1 MRAYIQRSRDI
12 RSLQVRAF
20 KWVHWNR
27 NGIRLRS
34 EEGLGV
40 HTYKYV
46 YRGAAAYYII
56 PLWLMCSY
64 WMRWSQSG
72 CWLGLYSGRSSG
84 GQSGPCLAVLAAATM
99 RSRTSSGPFICSTKT
114 SVSYNVSLRDVGDL
128 ANFHGNSHLFHSL
141 QYCMYSVS
149 TK

>member
-1 MRAYIQRSRDI
+1 MPFRPFQRSRDI

-20 KWVHWNR
+20 KWAHWNR

-56 PLWLMCSY
+56 PLWLMWCS
-64 WMRWSQSG
+64 
-72 CWLGLYSGRSSG
+72 
-84 GQSGPCLAVLAAATM
+84 
-99 RSRTSSGPFICSTKT
+99 
-114 SVSYNVSLRDVGDL
+114 
-128 ANFHGNSHLFHSL
+128 
-141 QYCMYSVS
+141 
-149 TK
+149 